1 MHASDELERFLTG
14 QENVYPVALQEI
26 KNGRKRSHWMWFVFP
41 QVVGLG
47 QTETSRYY
55 GIQSREEALR
65 YLHHPVLGKRL
76 VEISEA
82 LLTVEN
88 KTASA
93 IFGYPD
99 DLKLKSSMTL
109 FSAVSEEGSVFQRVL
124 DRYFAGEEDDKTKQ
138 ILNRMQAQG

>member
-1 MHASDELERFLTG
+1 
-14 QENVYPVALQEI
+14 
-26 KNGRKRSHWMWFVFP
+26 MWFVFP